1 MHVTENASMM
11 IWVKIIPIQSVEM
24 VFAIITCNKKCSA
37 CMSNKNHCARL
48 WMEKVESSVT
58 GVKNNCIPGVQFA
71 FNSDLSICLRVGYA
85 ISCTKKF

>member
-1 MHVTENASMM
+1 
-11 IWVKIIPIQSVEM
+11 
-24 VFAIITCNKKCSA
+24 
-37 CMSNKNHCARL
+37 MSNKNHCARL

-85 ISCTKKF
+85 ISCTQKILKVLPTSYLNIWVSCMQIL